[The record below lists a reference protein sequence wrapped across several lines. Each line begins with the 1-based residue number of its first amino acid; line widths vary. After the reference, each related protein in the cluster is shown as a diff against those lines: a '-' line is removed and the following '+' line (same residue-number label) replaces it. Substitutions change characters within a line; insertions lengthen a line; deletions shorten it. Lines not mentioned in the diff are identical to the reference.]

1 MATSDTLQARV
12 ATNFELPHHAD
23 VPTLARR
30 GLSWSFILLVGRYGL
45 SMGSAAVLARLLAPS
60 DYGLMGM
67 VATITALAQAT
78 SDFGLSWAT
87 VQRVSLSRN
96 QIDALFLV
104 NGLFGLLLTVACCLS
119 APYVAAFYH
128 RPELTNIIVAAS
140 GALFLSALS
149 VQPSALMRRQMK
161 LKELSLCSLW
171 ALLISAIVT
180 IVLAR
185 LGFGCWALVV
195 QLVLQQGINTALSFP
210 LSGYYPRLPQN
221 LLQTGSL
228 LSFGGYSAAYGIVN
242 YFARNLDNVLVGK
255 YWGAV
260 ALGYYT
266 RAYFLMTLPG
276 MLVIGVFGGVLI
288 PAMASLRKDPP
299 RMELTYI
306 RALRM
311 ITVLGCSFA
320 VGLAAAAP
328 EIVDFVYGPKWH
340 AVVPILL
347 WLAAASILQPIQNTV
362 GWLYIIAERG
372 RGMFIMGLVVAG
384 SATLAFVLGIRS
396 GPIGVACGYAISNTI
411 IAYPVLVMGHRACGL
426 SIRRSLAE
434 FTPLLLCALLMGAVV
449 WIVGIEAGAIGLGL
463 RARLAL
469 KVVVGI
475 VAYTIGLWQFSRPTY
490 SEILSHF
497 SRSPSIT

>member
-1 MATSDTLQARV
+1 MPQRAD
-12 ATNFELPHHAD
+12 LPK
-23 VPTLARR
+23 LARR
-30 GLSWSFILLVGRYGL
+30 GLGWSFALLIGRYAL
-45 SMGSAAVLARLLAPS
+45 SIASTAVLARLLVPS
-60 DYGLMGM
+60 DYGLLGM
-67 VATITALAQAT
+67 VATVTALAQAT

-87 VQRVSLSRN
+87 VQRPSLSRN

-104 NGLFGLLLTVACCLS
+104 NGVFGFFLTGACCLS

-128 RPELTNIIVAAS
+128 RPELTNIIFAAS
-140 GALFLSALS
+140 GGLFLSAVA

-171 ALLISAIVT
+171 ALLISAIVA

-185 LGFGCWALVV
+185 LGFGYWALVV
-195 QLVLQQGINTALSFP
+195 QLVLQQAITTALSFP
-210 LSGYYPRLPQN
+210 FSGYYPRPPQN
-221 LLQTGSL
+221 LLNLGSL
-228 LSFGGYSAAYGIVN
+228 LAFGGYSAAYGIVN

-266 RAYFLMTLPG
+266 RAYFLMALPG
-276 MLVIGVFGGVLI
+276 MLVIGVFGGVVI
-288 PAMASLRKDPP
+288 PAMASERKDPL

-306 RALRM
+306 RALRL

-328 EIVDFVYGPKWH
+328 ELVDLVYGPKWH

-347 WLAAASILQPIQNTV
+347 WLAAASILQPVQNTV
-362 GWLYIIAERG
+362 GWLYIVAECG

-384 SATLAFVLGIRS
+384 SATLAFALGIHS
-396 GPIGVACGYAISNTI
+396 GPIGVARAYAICNTI
-411 IAYPVLVMGHRACGL
+411 IAYPILVMGHRACGL
-426 SIRRSLAE
+426 NIRKSLAE
-434 FTPLLLCALLMGAVV
+434 IAPLLACALIMGAVV
-449 WIVGIEAGAIGLGL
+449 WIVGSEASAIGLGL

-469 KVVVGI
+469 KVVVGT
-475 VAYTIGLWQFSRPTY
+475 VVYTIGLRQLARPTY
-490 SEILSHF
+490 SDIVAHLS
-497 SRSPSIT
+497 R